1 MLFGNV
7 SSHKTHYDILGV
19 KEDASCEAIRSSYRS
34 AILNSHPDKLQK
46 KAETSNSGH
55 NDRFLEI
62 QRAWEILGSSKS
74 RALYD
79 SELRA
84 LRQDDAVTAE
94 EVSLEDLTVED
105 GGDDDDDVE
114 LLYRCRCGDYFSI
127 DSVELGEMGY
137 PVLRDGSK
145 ISLKKR
151 SDLPASVVLPCGSC
165 SLKVRL
171 LINADVWL
179 QNDDHL

>member
-7 SSHKTHYDILGV
+7 SSHKTHYGILGV
-19 KEDASCEAIRSSYRS
+19 EEDASCEEIRTSYRS

-94 EVSLEDLTVED
+94 EVGLEDLTVED
-105 GGDDDDDVE
+105 GGDDDVVE
-114 LLYRCRCGDYFSI
+114 LLYWCRCGDYFSI
-127 DSVELGEMGY
+127 NSVELGEMGY
-137 PVLRDGSK
+137 LVLRDGSK
-145 ISLKKR
+145 ISLKQQG
-151 SDLPASVVLPCGSC
+151 DLPASVVLPCGSC
-165 SLKVRL
+165 SLTVRL